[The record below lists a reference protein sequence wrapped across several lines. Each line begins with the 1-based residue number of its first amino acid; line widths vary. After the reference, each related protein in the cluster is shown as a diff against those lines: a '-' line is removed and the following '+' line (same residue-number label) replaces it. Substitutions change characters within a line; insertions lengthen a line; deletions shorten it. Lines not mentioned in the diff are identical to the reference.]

1 MKKITLLFLV
11 FFSAV
16 MLIAQNPDAEAI
28 KKKMTTIRQTTN
40 WKNKEEAAK
49 ANAEIN
55 KLAKELMMTKS
66 VTRDQVGE
74 EGPPPGYM
82 LEEDIDFK
90 LKLWNQLWG
99 SFRRDDNVVDMGKT
113 LRDDIVEDYNED
125 SDHSVKCP
133 EIFDN
138 ASILVINMSMKGVD
152 AVIQQM
158 PSFRNITTLVIIC
171 EKPEGVDLEMIFA
184 NAADYPLEKLCIY
197 NFGSFVTSL
206 PESLSQFKNLKELS
220 LMGNNIYALPNSTSE
235 LSSLENLFID
245 LNPVYS
251 VREQIAGCAKL
262 SKLGLKETNVSEEEI
277 ALIAGMLPNCE
288 ILR

>member
-1 MKKITLLFLV
+1 M
-11 FFSAV
+11 
-16 MLIAQNPDAEAI
+16 AQNPEADAI
-28 KKKMTTIRQTTN
+28 KKKMTTIRQTTD

-55 KLAKELMMTKS
+55 KLSKELMMTKS
-66 VTRDQVGE
+66 VTRDQVGS

-99 SFRRDDNVVDMGKT
+99 AVKRGDDVVDMAGT
-113 LRDDIVEDYNED
+113 LRNEIVEDYNED
-125 SDHSVKCP
+125 SDHSVKSP
-133 EIFDN
+133 EILDN
-138 ASILVINMSMKGVD
+138 ISILVINMSMKGVD
-152 AVIQQM
+152 AVIRQM
-158 PSFRNITTLVIIC
+158 PMFKNIKTLVVIC
-171 EKPEGVDLEMIFA
+171 EKPEVVDLETIFA
-184 NAADYPLEKLCIY
+184 NASDYPLEKLCVY

-206 PESLSQFKNLKELS
+206 PESLGQFSNLKELS
-220 LMGNNIYALPNSTSE
+220 LLGNNLYSLPNSTSG

-251 VREQIAGCAKL
+251 VKDQITGCQNL
-262 SKLGLKETNVSEEEI
+262 LKLGLKETNVTAEEI
-277 ALIAGMLPNCE
+277 SQIESILPNCE